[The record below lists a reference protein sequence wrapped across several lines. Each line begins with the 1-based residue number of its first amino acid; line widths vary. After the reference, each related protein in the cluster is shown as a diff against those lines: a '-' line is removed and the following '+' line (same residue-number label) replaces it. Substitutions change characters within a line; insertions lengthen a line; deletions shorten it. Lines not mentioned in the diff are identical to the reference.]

1 MKPRHSLFTLLI
13 LASAVLLL
21 TGCGAKEKTA
31 SKPKKL
37 PRVRTV
43 AAEKTR
49 LVDYLTTTG
58 DVIATNAVTLRATV
72 EGQIGCCPWREGDR
86 VEQAGQKLIEIER
99 PLYRQELLATEAALA
114 VAQAKL
120 DDLKAGARPEEI
132 AQAKES
138 VRHLNDCTLFAK
150 ADLDRIKRL
159 VTSGSLPGEAVEKA
173 RVGYVKCQTQYMAA
187 KENLAMLVAGPT
199 KTEIA
204 VLQTAVKQAAAQRDI
219 SQAKLD
225 ECLLTAPFAGIIT
238 QVYVRPGDLATPRAP
253 LLKMMDP
260 TSLVVRFAL
269 PETRTANIRKGAKAI
284 IRLDAYS
291 GKTFQAT
298 VERIYPRLERDT
310 RTRLVEA
317 KILDPVDLVPG
328 LFARVSV
335 VVRTADNAIAIPDE
349 AIVTTPRGDKI
360 VFVVRDGKASL
371 RTVTLGLQQ
380 GQRVQVLKGIAAG
393 EQVVISGNL
402 GLKDG
407 MAVQQAKA
415 APKTTAKTPEGTKS

>member
-1 MKPRHSLFTLLI
+1 MKPRYSLVTFIVLGIALSLLI
-13 LASAVLLL
+13 
-21 TGCGAKEKTA
+21 GCGAKEKTP
-31 SKPKKL
+31 SKQKKL

-43 AAEKTR
+43 AAETTR
-49 LVDYLTTTG
+49 LVEYLATTG
-58 DVIATNAVTLRATV
+58 DVFATNAVSLRATV
-72 EGQIGCCPWREGDR
+72 EGQIGYCPWREGDR
-86 VEQAGQKLIEIER
+86 IEKTGQKLVEIER
-99 PLYRQELLATEAALA
+99 PLYRQEMLAAEAALA
-114 VAQAKL
+114 VTQAKL

-132 AQAKES
+132 SQAKES
-138 VRHLNDCTLFAK
+138 MRHLHDCTIFAK

-159 VTSGSLPGEAVEKA
+159 VKSGSLPGEAVEKA
-173 RVGYVKCQTQYMAA
+173 RVSYTKCQTQYLAA
-187 KENLAMLVAGPT
+187 KEALTMLVAGPT

-204 VLQTAVKQAAAQRDI
+204 VLQTAVEQAAAQRNI

-225 ECLLTAPFAGIIT
+225 ECLLNAPFAGIIT

-269 PETRTANIRKGAKAI
+269 PETRAANIRKGAHAI

-291 GKTFQAT
+291 GKMFQAT

-335 VVRTADNAIAIPDE
+335 VSRTADNAIAIPDE
-349 AIVTTPRGDKI
+349 AIVITPRGDKI

-371 RTVTLGLQQ
+371 RIVTLGLQQ
-380 GQRVQVLKGIAAG
+380 EQRVQVLKGIAAG
-393 EQVVISGNL
+393 EQVVVSGNL
-402 GLKDG
+402 NLKDG
-407 MAVQQAKA
+407 MAVQQIKA
-415 APKTTAKTPEGTKS
+415 EPAPSAKTPKGQN